1 MFVFISTMALVP
13 WGGSE
18 NLWHGAAKR
27 LLARGVAVQTQTAQ
41 WPCVPRALEDLS
53 TSGAV
58 VTFRDSRAPFALRI
72 LRRLSSAAFHSK
84 WEHRKWENRTRDW
97 ISSMPS
103 PKVII
108 SCGSLL
114 DDFSQLVFMS
124 EGRTPYAV
132 IVHSAGPEI
141 WPDDGQLGVVCKLL
155 INARRVFFVSHHN
168 LEDVQ
173 QCLDMELPN
182 AEVIW
187 SPVNRGSILRAMN
200 VTLPNVREG
209 SLKLACV
216 ARLNVHAKGQDV
228 LLKTLALKKWKARD
242 VSLTLF
248 GEGPHR
254 QVLHNLARY
263 LGLERV
269 SFAGQVDDILSV
281 WDRHNLGVLASR
293 YEGLSLAVM
302 EAMMLGRPNV
312 VTRAGGNSEVVED
325 NQTGFIANAVTVE
338 AFDEALERAWQRRS
352 ELSSMGAL
360 AAHRI
365 RELTPEDACLDFA
378 ERLLV
383 VFS

>member
-1 MFVFISTMALVP
+1 MFVFISTMTLVP

-18 NLWHGAAKR
+18 RLWHEAAKH
-27 LLARGVAVQTQTAQ
+27 LLAQGAAVQTQTAP
-41 WPCVPRALEDLS
+41 WPCVPRPLEDLAIN
-53 TSGAV
+53 GAV
-58 VTFRDSRAPFALRI
+58 VTFRASRAPFALRI
-72 LRRLSSAAFHSK
+72 LRQLSPAAYR
-84 WEHRKWENRTRDW
+84 RKWENRTRDW
-97 ISSMPS
+97 VSSMPS
-103 PKVII
+103 PKVVI

-114 DDFSQLVFMS
+114 DDFSQLLYLS

-132 IVHSAGPEI
+132 IVTAAGPEV
-141 WPDDGQLGVVCKLL
+141 WPDDGQLGIVCKLL
-155 INARRVFFVSHHN
+155 INARRVFFLSHHN

-182 AEVIW
+182 ADVIW
-187 SPVNRGSILRAMN
+187 SPVNRHSILRAMN
-200 VTLPNVREG
+200 VTLPNIREG

-293 YEGLSLAVM
+293 FEGLSLAVV

-312 VTRAGGNSEVVED
+312 VTRSCGNSEVVED
-325 NQTGFIANAVTVE
+325 NQTGFIANAATVE

-352 ELSSMGAL
+352 ELSSMGVL
-360 AAHRI
+360 AARRI
-365 RELTPEDACLDFA
+365 RELTPEDPCLEFT

-383 VFS
+383 VLS

>member
-18 NLWHGAAKR
+18 NLWHGAAKH
-27 LLARGVAVQTQTAQ
+27 LLARGATVQTRTSA
-41 WPCVPRALEDLS
+41 WPSVPRPLEDLA
-53 TSGAV
+53 TNGAV
-58 VTFRDSRAPFALRI
+58 VTFRASRAPFALRI
-72 LRRLSSAAFHSK
+72 LRRLSSAAFR
-84 WEHRKWENRTRDW
+84 RKWENRTRDW

-114 DDFSQLVFMS
+114 DDFSQLVYMS
-124 EGRTPYAV
+124 EGRTPYVV
-132 IVHSAGPEI
+132 IVQAAGPEI

-155 INARRVFFVSHHN
+155 RNARRVFFVSHHN

-173 QCLDMELPN
+173 QCIGVGLRN

-187 SPVNRGSILRAMN
+187 NPMNGGSILRAMN
-200 VTLPNVREG
+200 VTPPNVPEG
-209 SLKLACV
+209 SVKLACV

-228 LLKTLALKKWKARD
+228 LLKTLALKKWKDRD

-248 GEGPHR
+248 GEGPHQ
-254 QVLHNLARY
+254 QVLHNLAQY
-263 LGLERV
+263 LDLQRV
-269 SFAGQVDDILSV
+269 SFAGHVDDVPSIWS
-281 WDRHNLGVLASR
+281 RHNLGVLASR

-312 VTRAGGNSEVVED
+312 VTRACGNSEVVED

-352 ELSSMGAL
+352 ELSSMGVV
-360 AAHRI
+360 AARRI
-365 RELTPEDACLDFA
+365 RELTPEDACLEFA

>member
-1 MFVFISTMALVP
+1 MFVFISTMTLVP

-18 NLWHGAAKR
+18 NLWHGAAKH
-27 LLARGVAVQTQTAQ
+27 LLARGMAVRTQTAL
-41 WPCVPRALEDLS
+41 WPSVPRPLADLS
-53 TSGAV
+53 TNGAI
-58 VTFRDSRAPFALRI
+58 VTFRDLRVPFALRI
-72 LRRLSSAAFHSK
+72 LKRLSSAAFR
-84 WEHRKWENRTRDW
+84 RKWENRTRDW

-114 DDFSQLVFMS
+114 DDFSQLLYLS
-124 EGRTPYAV
+124 EGGTPYAV
-132 IVHSAGPEI
+132 IVTAAGPEV
-141 WPDDGQLGVVCKLL
+141 WPDDGQLGIVCKLL
-155 INARRVFFVSHHN
+155 INARRVFFLSHHN

-182 AEVIW
+182 ADVIW
-187 SPVNRGSILRAMN
+187 SPVNRHSILRAMN
-200 VTLPNVREG
+200 VTLPNIREG

-293 YEGLSLAVM
+293 YEGLPLAVM

-352 ELSSMGAL
+352 ELSSMGVL
-360 AAHRI
+360 AARRI
-365 RELTPEDACLDFA
+365 RELTPEDPCLEFT

-383 VFS
+383 VLS